1 MTSITTFNEYA
12 IEQAKTAIY
21 PQEMIAYPFLGLA
34 GETGEVSELAKK
46 CIRDENGVWSEE
58 RKQKLKKELGDVLWY
73 LSEIARR
80 TGLSLEEIA
89 TTNVEKLRSRQ
100 ERGVLGGSGNDR

>member
-1 MTSITTFNEYA
+1 MTISTFNAYA
-12 IEQAKTAIY
+12 AEQAKTAIY

-46 CIRDENGVWSEE
+46 CIRDENGVWSDE
-58 RKQKLKKELGDVLWY
+58 RKDKLKKELGDVLWY

-80 TGLSLEEIA
+80 TGLSLEDIA

-100 ERGVLGGSGNDR
+100 ERGVLKGSGNDR